1 MATSAPDLSGVDR
14 GELARRRASAQG
26 RIRWELLTQLVRT
39 DLKVKYQGSVL
50 GFAWS
55 LANPLLLMAIYY
67 IIFTKLFKNGIE
79 GYPIYLMAGLLP
91 FTAFSQ
97 AVSSASGSVTASAGL
112 VKKVS
117 FPRLVLPLSSVGFSL
132 VQFLLQLGVLLLI
145 VGIFSH
151 ARIGFALLFIF
162 PALALLVLFST
173 ALGILVSALNV
184 RYRDT
189 SHFVEIAMLIWFWA
203 NPILY
208 PAGYAKRELDKYHAF
223 WAYFLNPMATV
234 VTTFQR
240 AIYNQPYYTD
250 AQGQRG
256 QTLADPGYAFYFRN
270 LLIGFAIAGA
280 LMLLARTVF
289 NRLQADFAEE
299 L

>member
-1 MATSAPDLSGVDR
+1 MASSAVQGAADKAA
-14 GELARRRASAQG
+14 LARARAAAQG
-26 RIRWELLTQLVRT
+26 RIRWELLVQLVRT

-55 LANPLLLMAIYY
+55 LANPLLLMTIYY
-67 IIFTKLFKNGIE
+67 VIFTKVLPNGIE
-79 GYPIYLMAGLLP
+79 GFAIYLMAGLLP

-97 AVSSASGSVTASAGL
+97 AVGGASGSITAAAGL

-117 FPRLVLPLSSVGFSL
+117 FPRLVLPLSSVGFSM
-132 VQFLLQLGVLLLI
+132 VQLLLQLACLLL
-145 VGIFSH
+145 VTLAFSPS
-151 ARIGFALLFIF
+151 RFGPEILFAI

-173 ALGILVSALNV
+173 ALGVLVSALNV

-189 SHFVEIAMLIWFWA
+189 SHFVEVAMLVWFWG

-208 PAGYAKRELDKYHAF
+208 AAGHVRDRLGDAF
-223 WAYFLNPMATV
+223 WLYFLNPMATV
-234 VTTFQR
+234 VTTMQR

-250 AQGQRG
+250 PAGKPALA
-256 QTLADPGYAFYFRN
+256 LADPGYLFYLRN
-270 LLIGFAIAGA
+270 LALGFVIAG
-280 LMLLARTVF
+280 LLLLVARAVF
-289 NRLQADFAEE
+289 NRLQADFAED

>member
-1 MATSAPDLSGVDR
+1 VSGAGDR
-14 GELARRRASAQG
+14 AALGRARAAAQG

-39 DLKVKYQGSVL
+39 DLKVKYQGSVI

-55 LANPLLLMAIYY
+55 LANPLLLMTIYY
-67 IIFTKLFKNGIE
+67 VIFTKVLNNGID
-79 GYPIYLMAGLLP
+79 GFAIYLMAGLLP

-97 AVSSASGSVTASAGL
+97 AVSSAAGSITASAGL

-117 FPRLVLPLSSVGFSL
+117 FPRLVLPLSSVGFAL
-132 VQFLLQLGVLLLI
+132 VQFLLQLSVLLLVTI
-145 VGIFSH
+145 IFSPE
-151 ARIGFALLFIF
+151 RIGPELLFIV
-162 PALALLVLFST
+162 PALALLVLFAT

-189 SHFVEIAMLIWFWA
+189 SHFVEVAMLVWFWG

-208 PAGYAKRELDKYHAF
+208 SAGLVKHALGSAY

-234 VTTFQR
+234 VTTMQR
-240 AIYNQPYYTD
+240 AIYNQPYYTNP
-250 AQGQRG
+250 QGRRVAA
-256 QTLADPGYAFYFRN
+256 LADPGYAFYVRN
-270 LLIGFAIAGA
+270 LLLGFVIAGA
-280 LMLLARTVF
+280 LLLLARTVF
-289 NRLQADFAEE
+289 NRLQADFAED

>member
-1 MATSAPDLSGVDR
+1 MASQAVSDSGDR
-14 GELARRRASAQG
+14 AALARARAAAQS
-26 RIRWELLTQLVRT
+26 RIRWELLVQLVRT

-55 LANPLLLMAIYY
+55 LANPLLLMTIYY
-67 IIFTKLFKNGIE
+67 VIFTKVLPNHIE
-79 GYPIYLMAGLLP
+79 GFAIYLMAGLLP

-97 AVSSASGSVTASAGL
+97 AVSSAAGSITASAGL

-117 FPRLVLPLSSVGFSL
+117 FPRLVLPLSSVGFAM
-132 VQFLLQLGVLLLI
+132 VQLLLQLGCLLL
-145 VGIFSH
+145 VTLVFSPS
-151 ARIGFALLFIF
+151 RFGPELLFAV

-189 SHFVEIAMLIWFWA
+189 SHFVEVAMLVWFWG

-208 PAGYAKRELDKYHAF
+208 AAGHVKHALGDAY

-234 VTTFQR
+234 VTTMQR

-250 AQGQRG
+250 IEGKRALA
-256 QTLADPGYAFYFRN
+256 LADPGYLFYVRN
-270 LLIGFAIAGA
+270 LAIGFVIAG
-280 LMLLARTVF
+280 LLLLAARAVF
-289 NRLQADFAEE
+289 NRLQADFAED

>member
-1 MATSAPDLSGVDR
+1 MASEVVPGAADR
-14 GELARRRASAQG
+14 AALGRARAAAQG

-55 LANPLLLMAIYY
+55 LANPLLLMTIYY
-67 IIFTKLFKNGIE
+67 VIFTKVIPNHIE
-79 GYPIYLMAGLLP
+79 GFAIYLMAGLLP

-97 AVSSASGSVTASAGL
+97 AVSGASGSVTAAAGL

-117 FPRLVLPLSSVGFSL
+117 FPRLVLPLSSVGFAL
-132 VQFLLQLGVLLLI
+132 VQFLLQLTVLL
-145 VGIFSH
+145 VVTVIFSPQ
-151 ARIGFALLFIF
+151 RIGPELLFIV
-162 PALALLVLFST
+162 PAIALLVTFAT

-189 SHFVEIAMLIWFWA
+189 SHFVEVAMLVWFWG

-208 PAGYAKRELDKYHAF
+208 ASGMVKHALGNAY

-234 VTTFQR
+234 VTTMQR
-240 AIYNQPYYTD
+240 AIYNQPYYTN
-250 AQGQRG
+250 AQGKRVVA
-256 QTLADPGYAFYFRN
+256 LAEPGYAFFFRN
-270 LLIGFAIAGA
+270 LLLGFAISGV
-280 LMLLARTVF
+280 LLLLARRVF
-289 NRLQADFAEE
+289 NRLQADFAED

>member
-14 GELARRRASAQG
+14 GELARRRATAQG

-117 FPRLVLPLSSVGFSL
+117 FPRLVLPLSSVGFS
-132 VQFLLQLGVLLLI
+132 VCGFG
-145 VGIFSH
+145 SSAM
-151 ARIGFALLFIF
+151 AR
-162 PALALLVLFST
+162 P
-173 ALGILVSALNV
+173 
-184 RYRDT
+184 
-189 SHFVEIAMLIWFWA
+189 
-203 NPILY
+203 
-208 PAGYAKRELDKYHAF
+208 
-223 WAYFLNPMATV
+223 
-234 VTTFQR
+234 
-240 AIYNQPYYTD
+240 
-250 AQGQRG
+250 
-256 QTLADPGYAFYFRN
+256 
-270 LLIGFAIAGA
+270 
-280 LMLLARTVF
+280 
-289 NRLQADFAEE
+289 RLSWCR
-299 L
+299 